1 MLLQVGTGTTLLVEL
16 GLEEVVVVFS
26 VAGQV

>member
-1 MLLQVGTGTTLLVEL
+1 MLLQVGTGTMLLVEL
-16 GLEEVVVVFS
+16 GLEEVVVVLS